1 MRYTQ
6 DVHACLAETVGAHG
20 LDRARLDAL
29 TADLAPAVERLRVWQ
44 ADGSLPLLRLPDRRD
59 DLAPMQA
66 VAERCRARF
75 ADVVVLG
82 TGGSSLG
89 GRSLTVLADAGW
101 GPRPGAPRLHFMD
114 NVDPHSFQ
122 ALFAALDP
130 ARTGVLAVSKS
141 GSTAETML
149 QLAVA
154 LAWLRSALGEAALAR
169 HVVAVTEPTDNPLA
183 RIARRFGIEILE
195 HDPKVGGRYS
205 VLSVTGM
212 LPAMIAGM
220 DAPAVRAGAGEVLKS
235 VLDASKPA
243 EAAPAVGAA
252 LAVGFARDKGAPMSV
267 LMPYVDRLAPFAR
280 WYRQLW
286 AESLGKGGNGTTPV
300 DAIGTIDQHSQLQ
313 LYLDGPADK
322 LFTLVM
328 GPMAGA
334 GEPADS
340 ALMNDPALGYL
351 QGRTL
356 GDLMDA
362 CQRATA
368 ETLTARGRPVRVMTL
383 ATVDEASLGALMMHF
398 MLETILAAHL
408 LGVDPFDQPAVEEGK
423 VLARRHLDAMRG
435 RQ

>member
-1 MRYTQ
+1 MRYHH
-6 DVHACLAETVGAHG
+6 DVHACLAETIGAHG

-29 TADLAPAVERLRVWQ
+29 ATDLGSALERLRAWQ
-44 ADGSLPLLRLPDRRD
+44 ADGSLPLLGLPDRRD
-59 DLAPMQA
+59 DLEPMRR
-66 VAERCRARF
+66 VAERCRERF

-89 GRSLTVLADAGW
+89 GRCLTVLADAGW

-114 NVDPHSFQ
+114 NVDPHSFK

-130 ARTGVLAVSKS
+130 ARTGVLAISKS

-149 QLAVA
+149 QLAVS
-154 LAWLRSALGEAALAR
+154 LAWLRAGVGEAALGR
-169 HVVAVTEPTDNPLA
+169 HVVAVTEPNDNPLA

-220 DAPAVRAGAGEVLKS
+220 DAVAVRTGAGDVLTS
-235 VLDASKPA
+235 LLAAARPA
-243 EAAPAVGAA
+243 DSPPALGAA
-252 LAVGFARDKGAPMSV
+252 LAVGFARDKRTPMSV

-286 AESLGKGGNGTTPV
+286 AESLGKNGNGTTPV

-334 GEPADS
+334 GDPVDPT
-340 ALMNDPALGYL
+340 LMDDPALGYL
-351 QGRTL
+351 QGRSL

-368 ETLTARGRPVRVMTL
+368 ETLIARGRPVRIITL
-383 ATVDEASLGALMMHF
+383 DAIDEASLGALMMHF

-408 LGVDPFDQPAVEEGK
+408 LGVDPFDQPAVEDGK
-423 VLARRHLDAMRG
+423 VLARRHLDAMRSQ
-435 RQ
+435 R